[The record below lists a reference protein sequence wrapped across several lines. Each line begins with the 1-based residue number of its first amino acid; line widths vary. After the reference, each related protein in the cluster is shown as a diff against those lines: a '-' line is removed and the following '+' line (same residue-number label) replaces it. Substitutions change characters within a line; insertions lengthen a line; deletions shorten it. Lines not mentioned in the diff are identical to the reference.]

1 MRAGLLGLCVSGTG
15 KVQRPHAASSS
26 SRAYLRTL
34 AARAYG
40 TGLLGLE
47 SAPSSSRAYLR
58 KSFLST
64 RMRMVARKPVSSS
77 TVTHELMMLNQ
88 WICGAQGH

>member
-1 MRAGLLGLCVSGTG
+1 MERKEDTSGLTPCGE
-15 KVQRPHAASSS
+15 R
-26 SRAYLRTL
+26 R
-34 AARAYG
+34 
-40 TGLLGLE
+40 
-47 SAPSSSRAYLR
+47 APSSSRVYLM

-88 WICGAQGH
+88 WICARRCHSSAVGVFQSVIGKVF